1 MVERFRWSLPLR
13 HGRKPT
19 SERRAKRYLQHAS
32 GGILVIAGLLLPAE
46 LPSAEPVLFD
56 GSDKQLHATLEG
68 DFLKLWTEDV
78 FECFFW
84 PNEEKQPYFEYE
96 ISPLGY
102 ELPLLMPK
110 SDGRYFGW
118 IPWPYEGERKT
129 RKSKFPSA
137 EENKNRWPPST
148 VGVQLVDLP
157 RSQHRADSATAGG
170 A

>member
-1 MVERFRWSLPLR
+1 MSTTKIRPSSD
-13 HGRKPT
+13 GQKG
-19 SERRAKRYLQHAS
+19 YLQHAS
-32 GGILVIAGLLLPAE
+32 GGILVIVGLLLPAE

-84 PNEEKQPYFEYE
+84 PNEEKPPYFEYE

-102 ELPLLMPK
+102 ELPLLLPK

-129 RKSKFPSA
+129 RKQISIRGGEQKSMAAIDGWSA
-137 EENKNRWPPST
+137 
-148 VGVQLVDLP
+148 
-157 RSQHRADSATAGG
+157 AC
-170 A
+170 